1 MHYTI
6 AEWRSCMDNFPD
18 RDCRFCKILYLSFMT
33 INFSDPS
40 IAVAAITDSS
50 AITNLLNSAYRGESS
65 KQGWTTEAH
74 LIAGNVRTNETSV
87 KEVMGQEGSVML
99 KYTDKESQLMG
110 CVNLQQHGDKIYLG
124 MLSVAPQLQGAG
136 IGKKLL
142 QAAEEY
148 TLQLHGKA
156 VYMTVISVRTE
167 LINWYER
174 YGYKDTGERKPFVED
189 DVSGT
194 HLQPLEFMVMEKL
207 VG

>member
-1 MHYTI
+1 MPFKFSNPCIEI
-6 AEWRSCMDNFPD
+6 ATAED
-18 RDCRFCKILYLSFMT
+18 
-33 INFSDPS
+33 
-40 IAVAAITDSS
+40 IA

-74 LIAGNVRTNETSV
+74 LIAGDTRTNESSV
-87 KEVMGQEGSVML
+87 KDVMSGQGSVML
-99 KYTDKESQLMG
+99 KYTDESSQLTG
-110 CVNLQQHGDKIYLG
+110 CVNLQQHGDKVYLG

-148 TLQLHGKA
+148 TLQVHGKA

-189 DVSGT
+189 GVSGT